1 MAQNRND
8 SSGFGNIISKS
19 DLVHSGPPEVFQL
32 KTKKEKIG
40 RLTAV
45 AVGERH
51 KSKAHKTILLVG
63 ETEAGKSTLVN
74 ALFNYTVGVKFED
87 KIWFQV
93 VDEEDKSQTSEVIVY
108 QIFGFQDQ
116 TLPFSLTVIDTP
128 GYGDPQSPD
137 NTRINQQL
145 VELFQ
150 SDGGIQEVHAVGLVM
165 KEEESSVNDQLKY
178 IYDVILSQFG
188 KDVEKNIVAL
198 MTNST
203 GKPPKKVLEAL
214 EASNIKCAKNEK
226 NQAACFQFDNCQDEE
241 RTEDSELSIENAWR
255 ITERGMRQFTA
266 FLGRS
271 SPQQLKVLT
280 AEQKERLR
288 LTACIQNLLERI
300 RFTELKFRDVET
312 TQWALCNNRDQ
323 MKSDQRFTVSIPE
336 TYKGTE
342 PLTDSRCGFE
352 TAVCCLVC
360 QENCHYPG
368 CTEASDA
375 QQCEVMGGGDC
386 TSCTNKCPASKHK
399 KQNWRFVIR
408 TEKVEK
414 SKEALKQQYKQKQGG
429 KKKLKLSEILE
440 TEKIKLKVEKSHL
453 INEACMFFMKL
464 YKFVKNEES
473 SDASASTYVMLDLL
487 IKKMKGQE
495 DEEQLHKLQETYG
508 RMDERTRTA
517 QQYRMPVNTSHW
529 EALISESVQIH
540 GGPPAVYQ
548 LVSKKKMI
556 GTLTRVT
563 VGEKDETKLNKTIL
577 LVGETGAGKST
588 LINALVNY
596 AVGVKFEDEVW
607 FQIVEEEE
615 EEGCCQTES
624 QTSDVIVYEIF
635 GFEGQTLPFSLT
647 IIDTPGFGSTRG
659 KEEDDSVSRRL
670 FDLFRS
676 EDGVHEINAVGLVM
690 KASENRLSHRL
701 MYVFNSVMS
710 LFGKDLE
717 RNIVALVTYSDGG
730 TPENVLQALIAANI
744 KCYKDENNQ
753 PVHFVFNNQ
762 QNQQRNTSERDQL
775 GLKFF
780 WDFTNK
786 NMGRLRDFLEKTETQ
801 SLKTTVEVLNERI
814 RLTACIQNLQERIE
828 LTELK
833 QNELRQTEG
842 AYKKHEEEMKKN
854 ENFTIE
860 IDEGYKDK
868 EPIRGGKWLL
878 MFYEGAVTCSVCQ
891 ENCHHPGCTMAWKP
905 RHCKVMQWGRC
916 TVCTNK
922 CLASAHVKEKWRYVI
937 KTRKVKKTL
946 EDVKVKYDDS
956 KAECETKSGLL
967 ENLKKETIKLTTEW
981 SSLLDEAF
989 GHVVT
994 LEHIALNVDS
1004 VFIFNQLGFLIEK
1017 MKEKGDQRKVQVLE
1031 ELKVRM
1037 NKINEGRPQW
1047 QKIMKMV

>member
-1 MAQNRND
+1 MAQNRTD

-32 KTKKEKIG
+32 RTKKEKIG
-40 RLTAV
+40 HLTTV
-45 AVGERH
+45 AVGERN

-63 ETEAGKSTLVN
+63 ETGAGKSTLVN
-74 ALFNYTVGVKFED
+74 ALFNYAVGVKFED

-93 VDEEDKSQTSEVIVY
+93 VEEDKSQTSEVIVY

-128 GYGDPQSPD
+128 GYGDPQSPGH
-137 NTRINQQL
+137 NIRINQQL

-165 KEEESSVNDQLKY
+165 KEEESSVNDRLKY

-188 KDVEKNIVAL
+188 KDVENNIVAL
-198 MTNST
+198 ITKST
-203 GKPPKKVLEAL
+203 GKPPKKVLEAV

-226 NQAACFQFDNCQDEE
+226 NQVTCFQFDNCQDEE

-280 AEQKERLR
+280 AEEKERLR

-300 RFTELKFRDVET
+300 RFTELKLRDVET

-323 MKSDQRFTVSIPE
+323 MKSDQKFTVSIPE

-342 PLTDSRCGFE
+342 PLADSRCGFE
-352 TAVCCLVC
+352 TAVCCSVC

-375 QQCEVMGGGDC
+375 QQCEVMRGEDC
-386 TSCTNKCPASKHK
+386 SSCTNKCPASDHV

-408 TEKVEK
+408 TRKAEKN
-414 SKEALKQQYKQKQGG
+414 KEGLLQKYGQKQGG
-429 KKKLKLSEILE
+429 KKKLKLSEILD

-464 YKFVKNEES
+464 YKYVKNEES

-495 DEEQLHKLQETYG
+495 DEERLQKLEEIYG

-517 QQYRMPVNTSHW
+517 QQFRMGINSSHL
-529 EALISESVQIH
+529 ETLISESVQIR

-548 LVSKKKMI
+548 LMPKKEMI

-588 LINALVNY
+588 LINALFSY
-596 AVGVKFEDEVW
+596 ALGVKFEDEVW
-607 FQIVEEEE
+607 FQIIEK
-615 EEGCCQTES
+615 EEGCCQTQS

-676 EDGVHEINAVGLVM
+676 EDGVHEIHAVGLVM
-690 KASENRLSHRL
+690 KASENRLSDHL
-701 MYVFNSVMS
+701 MYIYDSVMS
-710 LFGKDLE
+710 LFAKDLE
-717 RNIVALVTYSDGG
+717 RNIVALVTHSDGG
-730 TPENVLQALIAANI
+730 TPENVLQALKAAEI
-744 KCYKDENNQ
+744 KCSKDENNQ

-762 QNQQRNTSERDQL
+762 QNQQRNMSEKDQL
-775 GLKFF
+775 SLKHF

-786 NMGRLRDFLEKTETQ
+786 NMGRLRDFLERTETQ

-814 RLTACIQNLQERIE
+814 RLTTCIQNLQQRIE

-833 QNELRQTEG
+833 QNELRQTEEV
-842 AYKKHEEEMKKN
+842 YKKHEEEMKKN

-860 IDEGYKDK
+860 VDEVYKDK
-868 EPIRGGKWLL
+868 EPIRCGKWGL
-878 MFYEGAVTCSVCQ
+878 MLYNGAVTCSVCQ
-891 ENCHHPGCTMAWKP
+891 ENCHHPGCTMARKP
-905 RHCKVMQWGRC
+905 RHCKVIKQGRC

-922 CLASAHVKEKWRYVI
+922 CLASDHVKEKWRYVI
-937 KTRKVKKTL
+937 KIRKVKKTL
-946 EDVKVKYDDS
+946 EDVKAKYDDS

-967 ENLKKETIKLTTEW
+967 ENLEKETIKLIMER
-981 SSLLDEAF
+981 SLLLDEAYN
-989 GHVVT
+989 HVLR
-994 LEHIALNVDS
+994 LEQIALNVDS
-1004 VFIFNQLGFLIEK
+1004 GSTFDHLGFLIEK
-1017 MKEKGDQRKVQVLE
+1017 MKERSDQRKVQVLE

-1037 NKINEGRPQW
+1037 EEVNESRAQG
-1047 QKIMKMV
+1047 QKSGKMV